1 MKEPNVVRNQ
11 RDTVF
16 RMLFKEKKELL
27 TLYNAVAGKSYTDEN
42 ELSIKTLENAVF
54 LTYKNDLAFLIRTD
68 LYLYEQ
74 QSTVNP
80 NMPLRFLQYISEIL
94 EKEYITEKVYSKKRI
109 RIPAPSFVIFYNGD
123 DEQPERKIMRL
134 SDSFEGIEKS
144 GAEKTGDTETQD
156 ASEGRCK
163 TAQEEKTEKT
173 ADEGKEY
180 KRNAIHLELVAVQ
193 LNINPGYNEE
203 LKKNCPTL
211 MGYVQYWEKIRT
223 KIKAGKKMDEAVTEA
238 VDECIK
244 EGILP
249 LFFKRNKAEVMKMS
263 IYEFDQK
270 EYEKAIRQDGYEEGI
285 ERGIERG
292 IEQGI
297 ERGIEQG
304 IEQGETNINR
314 LYGWLFAQNRTEDV
328 KRATHD
334 TEYQKNLFA
343 EMAAQSAR

>member
-27 TLYNAVAGKSYTDEN
+27 SLYNAVADRHYTDEN
-42 ELSIKTLENAVF
+42 ELSIKTLESAVF

-68 LYLYEQ
+68 LHLYEQ

-109 RIPAPSFVIFYNGD
+109 KLPAPSFVIFYNGD
-123 DEQPERKIMRL
+123 EEQPERKVLRL
-134 SDSFEGIEKS
+134 SDSFEGIDTS
-144 GAEKTGDTETQD
+144 G
-156 ASEGRCK
+156 
-163 TAQEEKTEKT
+163 EEK
-173 ADEGKEY
+173 EGTPLATGQDYQK
-180 KRNAIHLELVAVQ
+180 NAVHLELIAVQ

-211 MGYVQYWEKIRT
+211 MGYVQYWEKIRE
-223 KIKAGKKMDEAVTEA
+223 KLRDGMKRNEAVTEA

-249 LFFKRNKAEVMKMS
+249 TFFRRNKAEVTKMS
-263 IYEFDQK
+263 IYEFDQN
-270 EYEKAIRQDGYEEGI
+270 EYEKVIRQDGYEEGI
-285 ERGIERG
+285 E
-292 IEQGI
+292 
-297 ERGIEQG
+297 
-304 IEQGETNINR
+304 QGER
-314 LYGWLFAQNRTEDV
+314 EA
-328 KRATHD
+328 KRAM
-334 TEYQKNLFA
+334 YQRCLSRGMS
-343 EMAAQSAR
+343 EDEARELSDYQEKEPALQE